1 MARPVPWE
9 HWSARDARRHQ
20 TSAERRWENRSG
32 SGRVRDELLRRS
44 AARWPDRE
52 AALRVDG
59 DEWETHGA
67 LPRKEKRHAE
77 RTRFTA
83 RQRDDRGLWLRDDA
97 DRPSR
102 RRCDREMGRRLV
114 LREPEAG
121 CRYPQ

>member
-59 DEWETHGA
+59 DEWETHMRIDRSVAAAIVVASHCLVAGRSSSHA
-67 LPRKEKRHAE
+67 QNAMVACVRPDMTDLLPDVYHRI
-77 RTRFTA
+77 
-83 RQRDDRGLWLRDDA
+83 DG
-97 DRPSR
+97 P
-102 RRCDREMGRRLV
+102 
-114 LREPEAG
+114 
-121 CRYPQ
+121 